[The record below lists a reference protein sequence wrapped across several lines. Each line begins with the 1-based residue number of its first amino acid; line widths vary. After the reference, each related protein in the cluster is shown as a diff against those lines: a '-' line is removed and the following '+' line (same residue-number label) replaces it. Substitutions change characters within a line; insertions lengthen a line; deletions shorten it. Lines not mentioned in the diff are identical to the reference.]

1 MLLEILSVGF
11 FVAFLGSRVGTGH
24 QYFKYKNKK
33 GKKDKQKISAN
44 YRGLDNLLY
53 LSELAWGLSIQPISL
68 TITIGNAV
76 SLLFP
81 SLILLEIWKDRRDKT
96 VIYWCFIYAVFIT
109 ANLTLILLDWPR
121 FQEVSEALGIL
132 VIIFCFC
139 SLWGMVENILLIQK
153 YGNPGRQSLPE
164 IYLKIFKDAIG
175 LAYCFVAG
183 INTMLPLAVALL
195 SRGIMRL
202 IHLGFYLNAK
212 NNIKNKNQ
220 KKSVSPESEITP
232 TQAKLQQKNT
242 ALLELKKE
250 LAKGL
255 K

>member
-81 SLILLEIWKDRRDKT
+81 SLILLEIWKERRDKA

-109 ANLTLILLDWPR
+109 ANLTLILLDWPK

-183 INTMLPLAVALL
+183 INTMLPLAIALL
-195 SRGIMRL
+195 SRGIVRL
-202 IHLGFYLNAK
+202 IHLGFYLNASYK
-212 NNIKNKNQ
+212 NRANQ
-220 KKSVSPESEITP
+220 KKINQQLKLLTESNKSNVSD
-232 TQAKLQQKNT
+232 KNSSLVGT
-242 ALLELKKE
+242 KR
-250 LAKGL
+250 
-255 K
+255 